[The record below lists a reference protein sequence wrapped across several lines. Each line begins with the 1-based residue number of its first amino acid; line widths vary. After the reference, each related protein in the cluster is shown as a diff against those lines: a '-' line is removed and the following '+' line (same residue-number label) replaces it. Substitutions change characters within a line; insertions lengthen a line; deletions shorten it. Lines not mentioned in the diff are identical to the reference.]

1 MPDDSAQPASSES
14 AASGGEGRYSIGA
27 VAGMV
32 GVPPATLRTWEE
44 RYGVVSPSRT
54 ESGQRL
60 YSRAEVEQLRFVA
73 AEIERGLSAAD
84 AHRSL
89 AARAAPGQ
97 LEGVLPMLGP
107 RVLIL
112 LAARDR
118 YSAELI
124 EFLLRTEGFHL
135 ELALDVEEAQRAFE
149 RTLPDLSVI
158 EFLIDGGAGE
168 ELCRWLKQRSGA
180 PILVLSSLAVA
191 DRALQAGAD
200 AFVQMPA
207 GHLELVSAVKDLLGT
222 SAVVRRSAE
231 VDR

>member
-1 MPDDSAQPASSES
+1 MPDDSAQPADSES
-14 AASGGEGRYSIGA
+14 AGSAGEGRYSIGA
-27 VAGMV
+27 VAAMV

-54 ESGQRL
+54 QSGQRL
-60 YSRAEVEQLRFVA
+60 YSRAEVEQLRFIA

-89 AARAAPGQ
+89 VARAQPGQ
-97 LEGVLPMLGP
+97 LEGVPGLLGP

-118 YSAELI
+118 FSAELV
-124 EFLLRTEGFHL
+124 EFLLRTEGFRL
-135 ELALDVEEAQRAFE
+135 ELALEVEQAKRAFE
-149 RTLPDLSVI
+149 RSLPDLSVI

-168 ELCRWLKQRSGA
+168 ELCRWLKQRSAA

-191 DRALQAGAD
+191 DRALEAGAD
-200 AFVQMPA
+200 AFLQMPV
-207 GHLELVSAVKDLLGT
+207 GHLQLVSAVKDLLGT
-222 SAVVRRSAE
+222 SAVVRRSPE
-231 VDR
+231 MQR